1 MPSKPSP
8 KATRASSS
16 TRSADKVTT
25 GPATAAFRPGLTGS
39 VSLDV
44 AADDTAEAL
53 GSGDVPVLATPRLV
67 GLCEQASLAALGPA
81 VSADQTTVGMRVHVD
96 HLAPT
101 QVGGVVTAE
110 ATLEKIE
117 GRKLTFTV
125 SVRDRRSLVAAGRV
139 TRVVVDRDRFLAKAS
154 G

>member
-1 MPSKPSP
+1 MPPKPP
-8 KATRASSS
+8 LQAT
-16 TRSADKVTT
+16 
-25 GPATAAFRPGLTGS
+25 FRPGLSGS
-39 VSLDV
+39 VRLDV
-44 AADDTAEAL
+44 GEADTAEAL
-53 GSGDVPVLATPRLV
+53 GSGDVPVLGTPRLV

-81 VSADQTTVGMRVHVD
+81 VSPDQTTVGMRVHVD

-110 ATLEKIE
+110 ATLEKVE

-125 SVRDRRSLVAAGRV
+125 TVRDRCSLVAAGRV
-139 TRVVVDRDRFLAKAS
+139 TRVVVDRDRFLSKAS